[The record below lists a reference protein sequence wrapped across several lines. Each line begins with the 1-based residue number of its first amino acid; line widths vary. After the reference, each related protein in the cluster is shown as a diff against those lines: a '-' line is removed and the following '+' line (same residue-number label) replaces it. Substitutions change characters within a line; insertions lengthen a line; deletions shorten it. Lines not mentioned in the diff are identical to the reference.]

1 MDIGEVKRAASRVS
15 FRFSRPGSVPIP
27 GENRTNRRGHGL
39 DFVGYREY
47 QFGDDIRSI
56 DWNVAARQGRPV
68 VKLFEQGYASTLVVV
83 VDGSA
88 SMRIGDGDK
97 WRVARELAALFA
109 FIAARESD
117 MVGAVVVTGLAEGEL
132 PPRRGLRHADVLA
145 RWLDA
150 YRPTGHTTDVGKGID
165 RALRLLGRSGVVVVV
180 SDFLAPAWDR
190 AIWTAAQRHAV
201 VACSVISPRELHL
214 PDAGL
219 VLVHDAESGEARW
232 IDSGS
237 NAVRAA
243 YETHAVAR
251 RHTITSRLR
260 DAGALPV
267 DVHTD
272 RPLVTQL
279 TGVCR
284 VRASA

>member
-1 MDIGEVKRAASRVS
+1 MDIGQVKRAASRVS
-15 FRFSRPGSVPIP
+15 FRFSRPGSVAIP
-27 GENRTNRRGHGL
+27 GENRTNLRGHGL

-88 SMRIGDGDK
+88 SMRVGDGEK
-97 WRVARELAALFA
+97 WRVARELAALLA
-109 FIAARESD
+109 FVAARESD
-117 MVGAVVVTGLAEGEL
+117 LVGAVVVTGAAEGEL

-150 YRPTGHTTDVGKGID
+150 FRPVGRTTDLGQGVD
-165 RALRLLGRSGVVVVV
+165 RALRMLGRPGVVVVV

-201 VACSVISPRELHL
+201 VACGVVSPKELHL

-219 VLVHDAESGEARW
+219 VLVHDAESGDARW

-237 NAVRAA
+237 AAVRRA
-243 YETHAVAR
+243 YDTQAIAR
-251 RHTITSRLR
+251 RHAITARLR

-272 RPLVTQL
+272 QPLVTQL

-284 VRASA
+284 VRAS

>member
-1 MDIGEVKRAASRVS
+1 MDIGQVKRAASRVS

-27 GENRTNRRGHGL
+27 GENRTNLRGHGL

-88 SMRIGDGDK
+88 SMRVGDGEK
-97 WRVARELAALFA
+97 WRVARELAALLA
-109 FIAARESD
+109 FVAARESD
-117 MVGAVVVTGLAEGEL
+117 LVGAVIVTGAAEGEL
-132 PPRRGLRHADVLA
+132 
-145 RWLDA
+145 
-150 YRPTGHTTDVGKGID
+150 KGID
-165 RALRLLGRSGVVVVV
+165 RAIRMLGRPGVVVVV

-190 AIWTAAQRHAV
+190 AVWTASLRHAV
-201 VACSVISPRELHL
+201 VACSVVSPRELHL

-219 VLVHDAESGEARW
+219 VLVHDAESGDARW
-232 IDSGS
+232 IDTSAS
-237 NAVRAA
+237 AVRRA
-243 YETHAVAR
+243 YETQALAR
-251 RHTITSRLR
+251 RHAITTRLR